1 VDCCPEPDETLL
13 GRYSV
18 SFATGT
24 AASVDGRRSFRD
36 RRRHDIEAEF
46 PGWPE
51 GNSTFSVR
59 RLPGKI
65 GVYARDAVSAPFVVA
80 WGILCDLL
88 GGSTIDPEPGRGKLE
103 DQENEVDDFP
113 VMWADPGD
121 TARALPWQLDP
132 SRRPSRCV
140 TEIVLT
146 PGRLCVVESGRT
158 LWETPRDNV
167 AEATVKQFSLGR
179 RDFRLTF
186 QDGSWAR
193 LTTRL
198 STHTTELVELLNG
211 STVPERGQSTTAKP

>member
-36 RRRHDIEAEF
+36 RRRHDIEPEF

-51 GNSTFSVR
+51 GSSTFSVR

-88 GGSTIDPEPGRGKLE
+88 GGSTIDPEPGRGK
-103 DQENEVDDFP
+103 N
-113 VMWADPGD
+113 WR
-121 TARALPWQLDP
+121 T
-132 SRRPSRCV
+132 RR
-140 TEIVLT
+140 T
-146 PGRLCVVESGRT
+146 
-158 LWETPRDNV
+158 
-167 AEATVKQFSLGR
+167 K
-179 RDFRLTF
+179 
-186 QDGSWAR
+186 
-193 LTTRL
+193 
-198 STHTTELVELLNG
+198 
-211 STVPERGQSTTAKP
+211 STTSQSCGPTPATPPAPCPGSSTLPDVRRAASQRSC